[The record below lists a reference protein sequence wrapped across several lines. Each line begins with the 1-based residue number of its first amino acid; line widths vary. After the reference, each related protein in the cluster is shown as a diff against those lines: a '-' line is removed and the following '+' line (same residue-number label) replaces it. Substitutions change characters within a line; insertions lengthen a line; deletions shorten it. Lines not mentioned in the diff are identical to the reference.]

1 MGEIVIN
8 CIFILLFPFL
18 NPHSFGEFKVP
29 SAPRLTTALL
39 LLPHDYHCRLFS
51 LFPVVVVFTFHNWKT
66 LFLPYKRDVS
76 AETIYS
82 NR

>member
-1 MGEIVIN
+1 MGDN
-8 CIFILLFPFL
+8 ILYIYPSVPFSE
-18 NPHSFGEFKVP
+18 PPKEFKVS
-29 SAPRLTTALL
+29 SAPHQTMALL